1 MAQAPDLTAADVMAL
16 CESYM
21 NEKHVAFVKKALD
34 FATEA
39 HKEQFRLSGEAKL
52 LLAGFQTVALGPRIL
67 RAETAPIYFLSALS
81 YALELEI

>member
-39 HKEQFRLSGEAKL
+39 HKEQFRLHRASYSSCWNSRPT
-52 LLAGFQTVALGPRIL
+52 QDGP
-67 RAETAPIYFLSALS
+67 
-81 YALELEI
+81 

>member
-21 NEKHVAFVKKALD
+21 NEKHVDFVKKALD

-39 HKEQFRLSGEAKL
+39 HKKQFR
-52 LLAGFQTVALGPRIL
+52 F
-67 RAETAPIYFLSALS
+67 
-81 YALELEI
+81 

>member
-39 HKEQFRLSGEAKL
+39 HKEQFRLS
-52 LLAGFQTVALGPRIL
+52 
-67 RAETAPIYFLSALS
+67 
-81 YALELEI
+81 